1 MQPSRR
7 AIDAAILAAG
17 VMVLYLGVRG
27 AGQYHREWSLGPS
40 HAVATT
46 VAVEVTPRKVRGG
59 CSTYVRFEFKPAGH
73 PEPYETTQ
81 AFLATDD
88 LDCLDISWSAGETM
102 QVAYVPEDPRIDRP
116 YLGRLGRGIEPHEWK
131 YGAALAG
138 LFETP
143 HAYLVWLR
151 RRRPRSPQQQA
162 G

>member
-7 AIDAAILAAG
+7 AIDATILVAG
-17 VMVLYLGVRG
+17 VVVLYLGVRG
-27 AGQYHREWSLGPS
+27 ASQYHREWSLGRS
-40 HAVATT
+40 HAVATA
-46 VAVEVTPRKVRGG
+46 VAVAVTSRKARGG
-59 CSTYVRFEFKPAGH
+59 CLTHVRFEFKPAGS
-73 PEPYETTQ
+73 PDTYETTH

-88 LDCLDISWSAGETM
+88 PDCLDVSWSAGETM

-116 YLGRLGRGIEPHEWK
+116 HWGRLGRGIEPHEWK